1 MDAIELLE
9 TQHRQVES
17 FFEEYDLLS
26 EDEPMARRAIF
37 ELIADALR
45 TLAQLEERI
54 FYPAARSG
62 VTHVVLRRLGEGHRR
77 MRALQ
82 ASLLAL
88 EVGDP
93 EFQGGLDALRAQFRR
108 HRDLEPALFAL
119 AREQLG
125 AERLGALG
133 ADLEQVLR
141 ELEPPEAVTGE
152 AESPRA

>member
-1 MDAIELLE
+1 MASLKIFGSPTDGILLRRRSTRKAITRASLA
-9 TQHRQVES
+9 QDPQ
-17 FFEEYDLLS
+17 EE
-26 EDEPMARRAIF
+26 
-37 ELIADALR
+37 R
-45 TLAQLEERI
+45 TLAQLEERT

-62 VTHVVLRRLGEGHRR
+62 LTHVVLRRLGEGHRR

-108 HRDLEPALFAL
+108 HKDLEPALFAL